1 MSRFGDFFKGL
12 GEVIKGAGKVV
23 KENPELIDV
32 ITTVITKD
40 GKKVQLDRN
49 GNIVG
54 GDNQRPL
61 YIIIGVL
68 TITLIITI
76 ITILIKKK

>member
-23 KENPELIDV
+23 KDNPELIDV

-40 GKKVQLDRN
+40 GKRVQLDRN
-49 GNIVG
+49 GNIIG
-54 GDNQRPL
+54 NNNNNNIL
-61 YIIIGVL
+61 YIIMGGLV
-68 TITLIITI
+68 TAI
-76 ITILIKKK
+76 ITILITRK